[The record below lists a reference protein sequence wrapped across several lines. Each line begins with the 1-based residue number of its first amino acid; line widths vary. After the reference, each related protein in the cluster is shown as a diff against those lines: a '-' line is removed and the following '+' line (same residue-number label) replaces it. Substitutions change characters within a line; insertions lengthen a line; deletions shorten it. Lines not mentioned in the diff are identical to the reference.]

1 MSETGRTYVEL
12 HKASEAQVQVT
23 EYELPTDLW
32 KCNEQATRLS
42 PSLPLSLSISPAPWA
57 SQKPLVKDTS

>member
-42 PSLPLSLSISPAPWA
+42 PSLPLSLSISPAP
-57 SQKPLVKDTS
+57 